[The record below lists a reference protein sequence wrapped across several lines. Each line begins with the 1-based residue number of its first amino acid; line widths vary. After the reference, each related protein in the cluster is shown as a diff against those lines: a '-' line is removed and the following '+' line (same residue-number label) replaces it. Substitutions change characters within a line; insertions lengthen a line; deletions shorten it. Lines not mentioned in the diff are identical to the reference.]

1 MVRPRISTRTTRRR
15 SSTIVSK
22 PDVSLRAAAD
32 HECLFSVGD
41 PVKPAGTW
49 FGYPTCFAVWE
60 PSLIKDKQFKTG
72 DQFVVTPNS
81 SFADN
86 NCAGK
91 ATPPR
96 LSFQAHSAPIA
107 ASFDVG
113 AKNLYVSFHG
123 SWNRQPATGFKL
135 VEVPFKQASGG
146 LYEPVASADSNKGYK
161 DIIWAKNTDGCTTA
175 GLQTSSC
182 WRMAGVSWDPAG
194 TRLFVSS
201 DNSAE
206 GEIFVLSRGS

>member
-1 MVRPRISTRTTRRR
+1 MVNLTDCT
-15 SSTIVSK
+15 
-22 PDVSLRAAAD
+22 
-32 HECLFSVGD
+32 VGD

-60 PSLIKDKQFKTG
+60 PSLIKDRQFKTG
-72 DQFVVTPNS
+72 EQFVVTPNT
-81 SFADN
+81 SFADS
-86 NCAGK
+86 NCVGK

-107 ASFDVG
+107 AAFDSD

-135 VEVPFKQASGG
+135 VEVPFKKGNGG
-146 LYEPVASADSNKGYK
+146 LYEPVAPPDSMKGYN
-161 DIIWAKNTDGCTTA
+161 DILWANDAGSCTTQS
-175 GLQTSSC
+175 LQTSSC
-182 WRMAGVSWDPAG
+182 WRMAAVAWDPAG

-201 DNSAE
+201 DNNAE
-206 GEIFVLSRGS
+206 GEIFVMARGK